1 MTKDVDVNLT
11 KEEILRR
18 NPKVRYIDCS
28 YDELTDRVLVRVL
41 YQTGKMTVPLV
52 SYPCPVNSL
61 DRQLITWCKKYNIPI
76 GRVFGVTIENSI
88 FNFPRNNAES
98 KSNPAPIRSLEEIT
112 QSTRR
117 VEVEEEPRDSEED
130 KRKGKRK
137 QIRE

>member
-11 KEEILRR
+11 KEEVLRR
-18 NPKVRYIDCS
+18 NPKVKYIDCA
-28 YDELTDRVLVRVL
+28 YDELTDRVLIRVL
-41 YQTGKMTVPLV
+41 YQTGRTTVPLV

-61 DRQLITWCKKYNIPI
+61 DRQILTWCKKYNIPI
-76 GRVFGVTIENSI
+76 GRVFGVTTEGSI

-98 KSNPAPIRSLEEIT
+98 KSDTPTTIIRSIEEIT

-117 VEVEEEPRDSEED
+117 VEVEEEPRVAEED

-137 QIRE
+137 SI